1 MNDTGRL
8 TVTFLV
14 GLGVGVGLAL
24 LFAPQSGEETR
35 EWIAETA
42 EDEFKRLRRK
52 GRQTIEHF
60 QDAVSK
66 GEEKVAKV
74 LRTGKDALESVA
86 SKLD

>member
-1 MNDTGRL
+1 MNHTGRL
-8 TVTFLV
+8 TLTFLV

-52 GRQTIEHF
+52 GRRTIEHL